1 MKKFVSAA
9 LPWVLMGL
17 ALAVLAAS
25 LITKKQKNEKRGT
38 YIALGAGLGLLLGAV
53 LNSCGLWADQA
64 LGYAMGPLWGMAI
77 ASLIPGRENN
87 EQI

>member
-1 MKKFVSAA
+1 MKEFVFAA

-25 LITKKQKNEKRGT
+25 HITKKQKNEKRGT

-64 LGYAMGPLWGMAI
+64 LGYAMGPLLGMAA
-77 ASLIPGRENN
+77 ASLIPEKD
-87 EQI
+87 QDK

>member
-1 MKKFVSAA
+1 MKEFVFAA

-17 ALAVLAAS
+17 ALAVLAANH
-25 LITKKQKNEKRGT
+25 ITKKNEKRGT

-64 LGYAMGPLWGMAI
+64 LGYAMGPLLGMAA
-77 ASLIPGRENN
+77 ASLIPEKDQ
-87 EQI
+87 EK

>member
-1 MKKFVSAA
+1 MKEFMFAA

-17 ALAVLAAS
+17 ALAVLAANH
-25 LITKKQKNEKRGT
+25 ITKKQKHEKQGT

-64 LGYAMGPLWGMAI
+64 LGYAMGPLLGMAA
-77 ASLIPGRENN
+77 ASLIPEKDQ
-87 EQI
+87 EK